1 MSNDVK
7 METDSDWVDLG
18 SASATSDT
26 SNIEFT
32 AKLQSVGGG
41 GRIALFSK
49 EPRSNNDGAAS
60 DEYLLTLEGKA
71 RVEQLPWLQQVG
83 KNIRQFIFHFLING
97 RK

>member
-1 MSNDVK
+1 MSNDMK

-26 SNIEFT
+26 SDDVEFT

-41 GRIALFSK
+41 ITLFSK
-49 EPRSNNDGAAS
+49 EPNSNKDGTAS

-71 RVEQLPWLQQVG
+71 RVENLPWLQQV
-83 KNIRQFIFHFLING
+83 
-97 RK
+97 